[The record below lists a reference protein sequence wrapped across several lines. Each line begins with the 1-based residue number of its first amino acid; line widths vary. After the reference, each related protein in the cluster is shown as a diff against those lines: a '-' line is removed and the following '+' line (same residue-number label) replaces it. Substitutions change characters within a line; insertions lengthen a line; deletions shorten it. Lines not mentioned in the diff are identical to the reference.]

1 MKTDKKPSRWLVLPL
16 FSFFGI
22 RIRGMEMKME
32 TAILLV
38 SFGIRIWGT
47 EKKMET
53 IILLGSIRNCYKDP
67 VFHSLV
73 TSC

>member
-1 MKTDKKPSRWLVLPL
+1 MEKKR
-16 FSFFGI
+16 
-22 RIRGMEMKME
+22 K

-38 SFGIRIWGT
+38 SFGIRIWGM

-53 IILLGSIRNCYKDP
+53 IILLGSIRNCYEDP